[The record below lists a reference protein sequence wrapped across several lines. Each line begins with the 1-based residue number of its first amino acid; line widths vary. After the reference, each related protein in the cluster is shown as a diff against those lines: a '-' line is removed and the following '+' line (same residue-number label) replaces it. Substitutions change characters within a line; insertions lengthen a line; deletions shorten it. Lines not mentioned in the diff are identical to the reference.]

1 MRVLVV
7 DTYYPRFLDEHYE
20 KSTLEDASYDEQL
33 AALMAR
39 AFGTSD
45 AYSTELRRLGHE
57 AWEIVVNAMPLQ
69 AAWAREHGMRTSLV
83 LGTASRLPTR
93 AGLAARQAFQ
103 NRIAMAQIEHFSPD
117 VLYCQD
123 LGVFTSRELSAIH
136 ARGIFVAGQIA
147 SPAPETETLR
157 CFDLI
162 CTSFPHFVDRFR
174 AIGVASEYLPIGF
187 DTRLSGR
194 AAARGFDPATQAAR
208 DIDVSFVGSVDPR
221 VHPSRVALLEQ
232 VCRKRPIAV
241 YGNGIDALPAGSSI
255 RGCFL
260 GEAWGLSMYELLAR
274 SRITLNR
281 HIDAAEGCANNMR
294 LYEAT
299 GMGAML
305 LTDNGTNLSEIFQPD
320 VEVESYA
327 GAADL
332 IKQLDLLLIDEE
344 RRSQIARAGRERTLA
359 DHSYS
364 DVIARLSEILTDHC

>member
-1 MRVLVV
+1 VRVLVV
-7 DTYYPRFLDEHYE
+7 DTYYPQFLEEHYRNPE
-20 KSTLEDASYDEQL
+20 LEDSSYDEQL

-57 AWEIVVNAMPLQ
+57 AEEIIVNAMPLQ
-69 AAWAREHGMRTSLV
+69 EAWAREHGMRTSLI
-83 LGTASRLPTR
+83 LGTASRLPTK
-93 AGLAARQAFQ
+93 AGLAAAQALKS
-103 NRIAMAQIEHFSPD
+103 RIAMAQVEHFSPD
-117 VLYCQD
+117 VVYCQD
-123 LGVFTSRELSAIH
+123 LGAFAGRELA
-136 ARGIFVAGQIA
+136 AMRERGILVAGQIA
-147 SPAPETETLR
+147 SPAPDAARLR

-162 CTSFPHFVDRFR
+162 CTSFPHFVERFR
-174 AIGVASEYLPIGF
+174 ALGIASEYLPIGF
-187 DTRLSGR
+187 DRRLTGR
-194 AAARGFDPATQAAR
+194 VKERGLDPATQATR

-241 YGNGIDALPAGSSI
+241 YGSGIDALPEESSI

-299 GMGAML
+299 GMGAAL
-305 LTDNGTNLSEIFQPD
+305 LTDNGSNISEIFEPG
-320 VEVESYA
+320 VEVELYDCA
-327 GAADL
+327 DDL
-332 IKQLDLLLIDEE
+332 IDQIDLLLTDDE
-344 RRSQIARAGRERTLA
+344 RRGQIARAGRDRTLA
-359 DHSYS
+359 EHSYS
-364 DVIARLSEILTDHC
+364 DVIDGLSGILRDYC